1 MDMFSAVLDKMLT
14 LFLCMAVGYI
24 LCKAKI
30 LPHDAGKT
38 MAKLLTWVFS
48 PALTFYAMS
57 VYCTTSNFAKGGSYI
72 LIAGISVTVAL
83 ALSIPV
89 SKLFV
94 KDNSYARGVYKYALT
109 FGNSGYVGSP
119 LVLALFGDT
128 GFFWYNLICLPINIV
143 IFTWGISVLV
153 AKKEGEKRNNF
164 KSLLNAP
171 MIATFIGIIVGLTG
185 LGNFI
190 IGIEKTTF
198 FGSTLTSLKSCYGPV
213 AMLLAGF
220 TVARFDFLP
229 MLKNVRVYFATALRL
244 VVLPIILIGLMYAVM
259 LLLNVTFNFTVDTF
273 ILFMLFFAVATPL
286 GLNTVV
292 FPEAFGGD
300 PSTGASMAMISHTLC
315 VLTIPLMFTLMGF
328 IFGTPVVPIV

>member
-1 MDMFSAVLDKMLT
+1 
-14 LFLCMAVGYI
+14 
-24 LCKAKI
+24 
-30 LPHDAGKT
+30 
-38 MAKLLTWVFS
+38 
-48 PALTFYAMS
+48 
-57 VYCTTSNFAKGGSYI
+57 
-72 LIAGISVTVAL
+72 
-83 ALSIPV
+83 
-89 SKLFV
+89 
-94 KDNSYARGVYKYALT
+94 
-109 FGNSGYVGSP
+109 
-119 LVLALFGDT
+119 
-128 GFFWYNLICLPINIV
+128 
-143 IFTWGISVLV
+143 
-153 AKKEGEKRNNF
+153 
-164 KSLLNAP
+164 
-171 MIATFIGIIVGLTG
+171 
-185 LGNFI
+185 
-190 IGIEKTTF
+190 
-198 FGSTLTSLKSCYGPV
+198 
-213 AMLLAGF
+213 MLLAGF